1 MTSSMGVRCTRTSYM
16 LLSSASVSIPW
27 LMVRLPWGSMST
39 ASTRRPCSRSAAPRF
54 TVDVVLATPPFWFAN
69 ATSPAAPAG
78 LVVEILIMTAVAGES
93 SGLGL
98 LRRFRGLGAGSGLVG
113 CDLFGLVRGRRV
125 GLVDHVVV
133 GGLDVLVLVLVLHDA
148 GDRGDGALEAA
159 GLGAL
164 GDLELHPVVT
174 DLGDRAEDAA
184 DGNDL
189 VALLE
194 HRDHLRVSLALT
206 TLGPDGQEIED
217 PEEHQDPDDDGRA
230 SSHAAQPPA
239 EYRSAT

>member
-1 MTSSMGVRCTRTSYM
+1 MAVIRR
-16 LLSSASVSIPW
+16 I
-27 LMVRLPWGSMST
+27 ST
-39 ASTRRPCSRSAAPRF
+39 
-54 TVDVVLATPPFWFAN
+54 
-69 ATSPAAPAG
+69 TSPAGPAG
-78 LVVEILIMTAVAGES
+78 LVVEILMMTAIAGES

-98 LRRFRGLGAGSGLVG
+98 LRWFRGLGVGGSLGVGDLVG
-113 CDLFGLVRGRRV
+113 LFHGRRV

-159 GLGAL
+159 GLGTL

-194 HRDHLRVSLALT
+194 HRDHLRVRLALT

>member
-1 MTSSMGVRCTRTSYM
+1 MRYPCVDTTSER
-16 LLSSASVSIPW
+16 SS
-27 LMVRLPWGSMST
+27 G
-39 ASTRRPCSRSAAPRF
+39 RRQESLHAPY
-54 TVDVVLATPPFWFAN
+54 

-133 GGLDVLVLVLVLHDA
+133 GGLDVLVLVLHDA

-217 PEEHQDPDDDGRA
+217 PEEHQDPDNDGE
-230 SSHAAQPPA
+230 SPTGHAAQPPA

>member
-1 MTSSMGVRCTRTSYM
+1 MRYPCVDTTSER
-16 LLSSASVSIPW
+16 SS
-27 LMVRLPWGSMST
+27 G
-39 ASTRRPCSRSAAPRF
+39 RRQESLHAPY
-54 TVDVVLATPPFWFAN
+54 
-69 ATSPAAPAG
+69 ATSPASPAG
-78 LVVEILIMTAVAGES
+78 LVVEILMMTAVAGES

-133 GGLDVLVLVLVLHDA
+133 GGLDVLVRVLHDA

-194 HRDHLRVSLALT
+194 HRDHLRVSLTLT
-206 TLGPDGQEIED
+206 TLGPDGQKVED
-217 PEEHQDPDDDGRA
+217 PEEDQDPDDNGRA
-230 SSHAAQPPA
+230 STHAAQPPA
-239 EYRSAT
+239 EYCSAT

>member
-1 MTSSMGVRCTRTSYM
+1 MRYPCVDTTSER
-16 LLSSASVSIPW
+16 SS
-27 LMVRLPWGSMST
+27 G
-39 ASTRRPCSRSAAPRF
+39 RRQESLHAP
-54 TVDVVLATPPFWFAN
+54 N
-69 ATSPAAPAG
+69 ATSPAGPAG
-78 LVVEILIMTAVAGES
+78 LVVEDFMMVTAARES

-98 LRRFRGLGAGSGLVG
+98 LRWFRGLGVGGSLGVGDLVG
-113 CDLFGLVRGRRV
+113 LFHGRRV

-133 GGLDVLVLVLVLHDA
+133 GGLYVLVLVLHDA

-174 DLGDRAEDAA
+174 DLGDRTEEAA
-184 DGNDL
+184 DGDDL

-206 TLGPDGQEIED
+206 TLGPDGQKVED
-217 PEEHQDPDDDGRA
+217 PEEDQDPDDNGRA
-230 SSHAAQPPA
+230 STHAAQPPA
-239 EYRSAT
+239 EYCSAT